1 MNSSLQ
7 RFCKSRE
14 RLAWRSK
21 NLERRILVLPS
32 GAELFLGMREST
44 QKTHDGRKDGRTFNA
59 GLRRLKASPHAPRGM
74 RAVKEEVWDEARRH
88 G

>member
-32 GAELFLGMREST
+32 GAELFLGMRPE
-44 QKTHDGRKDGRTFNA
+44 KAPGRTFNA
-59 GLRRLKASPHAPRGM
+59 GLRRLKASPHAPRDM